1 MGNGLPLIST
11 QAATEPSSATAVVT
25 GGTAGIGK
33 AIARTLVQKG
43 VNVLIVG
50 SNAEKGKVA
59 AKEISRCSGGASV
72 EFVQTDLSL
81 IRNVYGLAERIKVLR
96 VRINYLVLCAGIMK
110 SRFTVTQEGH
120 EANFAVNYLSR
131 FALTDALLPNLVATA
146 SGQRGKILIVGG
158 AAQNGRIHFED
169 VNLTH
174 GFNMLR
180 MVSQFC
186 EANDVFVIELARRLA
201 AVRPSPALTVA
212 TLKVGVVR
220 TEIRREFPLWM
231 KLAVP
236 LLDPFVSSTPKQIA
250 ASALNLLL
258 APEFENA
265 NGVLFRHIRRF
276 KRLEPAIRT
285 SDPDQGSRLWELS
298 KRLVARSL
306 GGEAP
311 DRFLMV

>member
-1 MGNGLPLIST
+1 VMENRIPNVSVG
-11 QAATEPSSATAVVT
+11 SATALVT
-25 GGTAGIGK
+25 GRTAGIGK
-33 AIARTLVQKG
+33 EIARALVERG
-43 VNVLIVG
+43 VDVLIVG
-50 SNAEKGKVA
+50 RDVEKGQLA
-59 AKEISRCSGGASV
+59 AEEISRCSGQARIQ
-72 EFVQTDLSL
+72 FVQTDLSL
-81 IRNVYGLAERIKVLR
+81 IRNVHALAERISALGA
-96 VRINYLVLCAGIMK
+96 RINYLVLCAGIMR
-110 SRFTVTQEGH
+110 SRFTVTQEDH

-131 FALTDALLPNLVATA
+131 FALTEALLPNLAPTP
-146 SGQRGKILIVGG
+146 SGRLGKILIIGG
-158 AAQNGRIHFED
+158 AARNGRIHFED

>member
-1 MGNGLPLIST
+1 MDNGNPQMSVG
-11 QAATEPSSATAVVT
+11 SATALVT

-33 AIARTLVQKG
+33 AIARALVERG
-43 VNVLIVG
+43 VDVLIVG
-50 SNAEKGKVA
+50 RDVEKGQA
-59 AKEISRCSGGASV
+59 AAEEIAHCSGHARV
-72 EFVQTDLSL
+72 QFVQTDLTL
-81 IRNVYGLAERIKVLR
+81 IRNVYALANRISALR
-96 VRINYLVLCAGIMK
+96 ASINYLVLCAGIMR
-110 SRFTVTQEGH
+110 SRFTITEEGH

-131 FALTDALLPNLVATA
+131 FALTEALLPNLAATA
-146 SGQRGKILIVGG
+146 SGRLGKILIIGG
-158 AAQNGRIHFED
+158 AARNGRIHFEN
-169 VNLTH
+169 VNLTR

-201 AVRPSPALTVA
+201 AARPSPALRVT

-236 LLDPFVSSTPKQIA
+236 LLDPFLSSTPKQIA

-258 APEFENA
+258 APQFDDA
-265 NGVLFRHIRRF
+265 NGAMFRQIRRF
-276 KRLEPAIRT
+276 KRLEPAMRT

-306 GGEAP
+306 GNEAP
-311 DRFLMV
+311 HPFVMV